1 MVAMIRKLLF
11 LILATAALAPA
22 YGQDKSL
29 LYEVS
34 GKGLAQ
40 PSYLYGTFHLVC
52 PTDLQVSEATRKALT
67 QAQRLYLELDLD
79 DPTLLASM
87 MTALALPGGKNA
99 KDILSADDYAVLDA
113 YLQKNMG
120 VGLAQFGA
128 LKPVALQ
135 SMLVSVMLKCE
146 PASYDMKFA
155 EMAGQQGKEILGLET
170 LQDQLAALDK
180 LPIEKQFKELADMAR
195 KPEEARKEFVGLLDA
210 YKAQDLTLLAKL
222 MRESQFEEDA
232 EQFDDEIL
240 NKRNANWIPTIEKA
254 AKEKSTFFAFGAGH
268 LIGPKGVI
276 SLLRE
281 KGYSVKVLP

>member
-1 MVAMIRKLLF
+1 MFHMIRKLLF

-52 PTDLQVSEATRKALT
+52 PTDLQVTEATRKALT
-67 QAQRLYLELDLD
+67 QSQRLYLELDLD
-79 DPTLLASM
+79 DPALLASM
-87 MTALALPGGKNA
+87 MKAVAMPPGKNA

-113 YLQKNMG
+113 YLQKNLG
-120 VGLAQFGA
+120 VGLAQFGV

-135 SMLVSVMLKCE
+135 SMLVAVMLKCE

-170 LQDQLAALDK
+170 LEDQMTALDK
-180 LPIEKQFKELADMAR
+180 LPVEKQFKELADMAR
-195 KPEEARKEFVGLLDA
+195 KPEEARKEFTGLLAA
-210 YKAQDLTLLAKL
+210 YKAQDLPLLNKL
-222 MRESQFEEDA
+222 MRESQFEEDS
-232 EQFDDEIL
+232 EKFDDEIL
-240 NKRNANWIPTIEKA
+240 HKRNANWIPTIEKA
-254 AKEKSTFFAFGAGH
+254 AREKATFFAFGAGH

-281 KGYSVKVLP
+281 KGYNIKVLP

>member
-1 MVAMIRKLLF
+1 MIRKLLF

-34 GKGLAQ
+34 GKGLPQ

-52 PTDLQVSEATRKALT
+52 PADLQVTEATRKALA

-87 MTALALPGGKNA
+87 MKAVAMPAGKNA
-99 KDILSADDYAVLDA
+99 KDILSADDYAVLDS
-113 YLQKNMG
+113 YLKKTLG

-135 SMLVSVMLKCE
+135 SMLVSVMLNCE

-170 LQDQLAALDK
+170 LEEQMAALDK

-195 KPEEARKEFVGLLDA
+195 KPEDARKEFAGLLAA
-210 YKAQDLTLLAKL
+210 YKAQDLSQLTKL
-222 MRESQFEEDA
+222 MRESQFEDDSEK
-232 EQFDDEIL
+232 FDEEIL

-254 AKEKSTFFAFGAGH
+254 AREKSTFFAFGAGH

-281 KGYSVKVLP
+281 KGYNVKVLP